1 MRKVVQLGHRT
12 IQLEV
17 QMVHELIHHKIPQ
30 RWYIA
35 NQNGC

>member
-1 MRKVVQLGHRT
+1 MRQGVQLGHRT

-30 RWYIA
+30 R
-35 NQNGC
+35 